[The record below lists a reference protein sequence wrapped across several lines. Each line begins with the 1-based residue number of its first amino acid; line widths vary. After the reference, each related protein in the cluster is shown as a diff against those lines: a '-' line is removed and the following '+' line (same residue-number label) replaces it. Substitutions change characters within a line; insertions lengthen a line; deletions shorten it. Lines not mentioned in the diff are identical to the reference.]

1 MFRTA
6 THACWLRHAEIL
18 RSAPKARPLWW
29 GNVNSRKAG
38 KGLVLAQF
46 LCALSHPMS
55 ECLFFFFFSEHET
68 KLKKLWC
75 NLCVG
80 LKKLEATGERVRQTL
95 IFLGLLFINTLFM
108 ASGKAQNHC
117 TNYRNKRAFPQIP
130 KTQTPLGYAE
140 PTATS
145 S

>member
-6 THACWLRHAEIL
+6 THACPLRHAEIL
-18 RSAPKARPLWW
+18 RSVPKARPLWW

-38 KGLVLAQF
+38 KGLVLAKL
-46 LCALSHPMS
+46 LCTLPHLMP
-55 ECLFFFFFSEHET
+55 ECVFFFFSEH
-68 KLKKLWC
+68 KSMLNKLWG

-95 IFLGLLFINTLFM
+95 IFLGLLFIRTLFM
-108 ASGKAQNHC
+108 ASGKTQSHC
-117 TNYRNKRAFPQIP
+117 TNYRSRRAFPPVP
-130 KTQTPLGYAE
+130 KTQPPLAYAE
-140 PTATS
+140 PTTTS